1 MEIGSGGDLA
11 EANSKIDEAASD
23 ACLRELRSA
32 TLEDATDDLTNSDL
46 AAARLTTTDMESR
59 IFPEKQ
65 CALCAESLEYLDEE
79 AILSCYFCGEEHRAR
94 LWCPEGH
101 FVCRSCQHMPL
112 SSFLEE
118 IVHSSRS
125 RNPFDIAQFLM
136 SHPTLE
142 KHSCDHAW
150 IFTTALLIAVKNE
163 GTINISEEEILAALE
178 ATKVQSNPNFVH
190 STGVCGMAAAVGVAF
205 QAVLNAVRGSNEQY
219 DGTTM
224 RVVAQAIEHLAD
236 NTSRCRCCKRVALI
250 TLDLIASLMRARFKI
265 KLEGASDEYI
275 CRKFGSIG
283 YCEPD
288 SCQFS
293 GVLSE

>member
-1 MEIGSGGDLA
+1 MEIGSGGDLS
-11 EANSKIDEAASD
+11 EANSKLEGAASD
-23 ACLRELRSA
+23 ACAREGRSA
-32 TLEDATDDLTNSDL
+32 SMQDSIDAQNDSDPT
-46 AAARLTTTDMESR
+46 AAHLNLTDMESR

-65 CALCAESLEYLDEE
+65 CALCAESLEYLDQEV
-79 AILSCYFCGEEHRAR
+79 ILSCYFCGEEHRAR

-125 RNPFDIAQFLM
+125 RNPFEIAQFLM

-150 IFTTALLIAVKNE
+150 IFTAALLIAVKNE
-163 GTINISEEEILAALE
+163 GTISMSEDDILAALE
-178 ATKVQSNPNFVH
+178 ATKEQSNPNFVH

-205 QAVLNAVRGSNEQY
+205 QAVLAAVRGNNESY

-236 NTSRCRCCKRVALI
+236 DTSRCRCCKRVVLI
-250 TLDLIASLMRARFKI
+250 TLDLIVSLMRARFKI
-265 KLEGASDEYI
+265 RLEGASDEYI
-275 CRKFGSIG
+275 CRKFGSVG

-293 GVLSE
+293 EVLSG